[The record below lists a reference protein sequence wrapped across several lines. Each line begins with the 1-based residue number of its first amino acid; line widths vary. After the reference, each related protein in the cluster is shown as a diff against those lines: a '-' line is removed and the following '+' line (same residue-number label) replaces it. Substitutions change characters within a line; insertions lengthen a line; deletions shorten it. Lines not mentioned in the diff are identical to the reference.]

1 MTLKYR
7 IFPLYSISLLVAV
20 LAIFLPSWHMMKQSR
35 LDQARRDLTD
45 ILSATKQGI
54 AADAE
59 KRDTE
64 SIARKLEILAKSV
77 SARITLIEDDGDVV
91 FDSDANPAEM
101 LRHNDRPEII
111 GALEKG
117 HGESYRFSTTLKKHF
132 LYSATRMT
140 TASGQNLFLRISQS
154 EDVIFKGMEDSV
166 QSLLAFCVIAFIA
179 GFLINLLVSA
189 KINTPLSEIRE
200 LAANFANGKFSRTI
214 HPCGIHEIDTISS
227 QIDKMAAEFKES
239 MEKEKRGGREL
250 NAILSSMKEGVI
262 AVDAD
267 GRLIQANT
275 AAMRL
280 FNISEKG
287 LADRRF
293 FQELIRNTDV
303 QRLLEE
309 LLSNNSDIER
319 EIEVF
324 GTKKTHLQV
333 RGTALLS
340 QEGKSIGAL
349 VVLNDMSRMKKLEDM
364 RKDFVANV
372 SHEIRTPLTAIV
384 GAVETMLEN
393 NLGGKERNRMLEIL
407 AKHSQRLNVLV
418 EDILSLSKIEQGIDE
433 LDFTYS
439 SAAQMVEGAVDA
451 CREKADE
458 KNITIKM
465 DIEDF
470 ELNMDQGLFQQA
482 VINLIDNAVKY
493 SGKGEVV
500 RVKTRKSDESFDIS
514 VSDDGCGIPQEH
526 IPRIFERFYRVD
538 KARSRELGGTG
549 LGLSIVKYVVSA
561 HGGEVIVDS
570 TPGKGSTFTIRIP
583 RG

>member
-35 LDQARRDLTD
+35 LDQARRDLAD

-59 KRDTE
+59 RRDTE
-64 SIARKLEILAKSV
+64 SIARKLEILAKSI
-77 SARITLIEDDGDVV
+77 SARITLIEEDGDVV

-111 GALEKG
+111 ASVEKG

-140 TASGQNLFLRISQS
+140 TTSGQNLFLRISQS
-154 EDVIFKGMEDSV
+154 EDVIFKGMGDSV
-166 QSLLAFCVIAFIA
+166 QNLLVCCVIAFIA
-179 GFLINLLVSA
+179 GFLINMLVSA

-227 QIDKMAAEFKES
+227 QIDKMAVEFKES
-239 MEKEKRGGREL
+239 MEKEKKGGREL

-280 FNISEKG
+280 FNIGEKG
-287 LADRRF
+287 LAGRRF

-340 QEGKSIGAL
+340 PEGKAIGAL
-349 VVLNDMSRMKKLEDM
+349 VVFNDVSRMKKLEDM

-384 GAVETMLEN
+384 GAVETLLEN
-393 NLGGKERNRMLEIL
+393 DLGGKERNRMLEIL

-433 LDFTYS
+433 LDFTHS
-439 SAAQMVEGAVDA
+439 SVAQMVEGAVDA

-458 KNITIKM
+458 KDIEIKVDM
-465 DIEDF
+465 EDF

-493 SGKGEVV
+493 SDEGEEI
-500 RVKTRKSDESFDIS
+500 RIKVKKTKDGCDIS

-570 TPGKGSTFTIRIP
+570 APDKGSTFTVRIP
-583 RG
+583 HS

>member
-340 QEGKSIGAL
+340 QEGKSIGA
-349 VVLNDMSRMKKLEDM
+349 
-364 RKDFVANV
+364 
-372 SHEIRTPLTAIV
+372 PW
-384 GAVETMLEN
+384 
-393 NLGGKERNRMLEIL
+393 
-407 AKHSQRLNVLV
+407 
-418 EDILSLSKIEQGIDE
+418 
-433 LDFTYS
+433 S
-439 SAAQMVEGAVDA
+439 S
-451 CREKADE
+451 
-458 KNITIKM
+458 
-465 DIEDF
+465 
-470 ELNMDQGLFQQA
+470 
-482 VINLIDNAVKY
+482 
-493 SGKGEVV
+493 
-500 RVKTRKSDESFDIS
+500 
-514 VSDDGCGIPQEH
+514 
-526 IPRIFERFYRVD
+526 
-538 KARSRELGGTG
+538 
-549 LGLSIVKYVVSA
+549 
-561 HGGEVIVDS
+561 
-570 TPGKGSTFTIRIP
+570 
-583 RG
+583 